1 MGHLSAL
8 VVLRY
13 ELWFF
18 VGSLAVLVGYRL
30 LTGAINTGCLLN
42 SKTPGGSYS
51 PARLQ
56 LLLFTLGSAIFY
68 AYKSYMKKRFVDV
81 PSELQALLGG
91 SNALY
96 VLRKSFDVSRA
107 DD

>member
-1 MGHLSAL
+1 LGHFSVL

-18 VGSLAVLVGYRL
+18 AGGLAILVGYRL
-30 LTGAINTGCLLN
+30 LTGAINSDCLLN

-56 LLLFTLGSAIFY
+56 LLLFTLGSAIYY
-68 AYKSYMKKRFVDV
+68 AYLCYQRKEFVPV
-81 PSELQALLGG
+81 PSAIQAALGG

-96 VLRKSFDVSRA
+96 ILRKAFDVA
-107 DD
+107 QTDA